1 AERMGIKKGALFY
14 GYLRHSLNVLLRT
27 LPRDHP
33 VMTSILGKVG
43 QLQQDELKKLGLS
56 GVPWAG
62 GRFYF
67 TKNGQL
73 QQIDLGRANPVAN
86 AVTQI
91 HGVKDL
97 LGLTQPA
104 VQIAMDQLY
113 HHNSF
118 KDQSWAVGGRPGSAT
133 ANLKGAFFDK
143 YRARILAN
151 QIGELFPPYRV
162 AEKMTE
168 FGPQGAD
175 SLPWSQ
181 RPTKYKRADIVR
193 EIRKQTAQD
202 RKNANLLYQL
212 APFLPQPSH
221 DVQVAQS
228 IAAATGKSKAK
239 HKSKTHYFGTSSS
252 RKSKH
257 YFTGN

>member
-1 AERMGIKKGALFY
+1 
-14 GYLRHSLNVLLRT
+14 
-27 LPRDHP
+27 
-33 VMTSILGKVG
+33 MTSILGKVG
-43 QLQQDELKKLGLS
+43 QLQQDELKKLGLN
-56 GVPWAG
+56 GIPWAG
-62 GRFYF
+62 GKFYF

-104 VQIAMDQLY
+104 VQIALDQAY
-113 HHNSF
+113 HRNSF

-133 ANLKGAFFDK
+133 ANLKGPFFDK

-151 QIGELFPPYRV
+151 QIGELFPPYRI

-181 RPTKYKRADIVR
+181 RPTKYKRADLVR
-193 EIRKQTAQD
+193 VMNKQIAQD
-202 RKNANLLYQL
+202 RKDANLLYQL
-212 APFLPQPSH
+212 APFLPRPSH
-221 DVQVAQS
+221 DVQVA
-228 IAAATGKSKAK
+228 AAIKASSGHLKK
-239 HKSKTHYFGTSSS
+239 HKSNSKSYFHQ
-252 RKSKH
+252 SKG
-257 YFTGN
+257 YKFGS